1 MTHETPWIALVVE
14 IPPDLEEDLA
24 ADLGASSL
32 GIETAP
38 AGATKARLRVF
49 LPGSRDAKEALDE
62 AARVLEK
69 RGLDP
74 LACRLHVE
82 PVEDGRWAERYQ
94 ASLRPL
100 PLGERFVVIPGES
113 SETAGSRDTIRLV
126 PGRAFGTGE
135 HETTRL
141 CAAALERWVRRGS
154 RWLDLGTGSGILAV
168 VAARCGAALVEALDE
183 DPEAVE
189 VALEVVEANGAGGQA
204 RVRTGSAGLL
214 AGAGLDGCVANV
226 ATPYF
231 LSHAPH
237 VAAVLAPGGILLCSG
252 LLGDDARD
260 VARALDLAGLEPVER
275 RDEGP
280 WCLLVARL
288 RAAS

>member
-69 RGLDP
+69 RGLNP

-168 VAARCGAALVEALDE
+168 VAARRGVQRLTSLDF
-183 DPEAVE
+183 PCH
-189 VALEVVEANGAGGQA
+189 G
-204 RVRTGSAGLL
+204 
-214 AGAGLDGCVANV
+214 
-226 ATPYF
+226 
-231 LSHAPH
+231 
-237 VAAVLAPGGILLCSG
+237 
-252 LLGDDARD
+252 
-260 VARALDLAGLEPVER
+260 
-275 RDEGP
+275 
-280 WCLLVARL
+280 
-288 RAAS
+288 